1 MYALPSHQQD
11 GQPSGQFTQ
20 DRSSGANEGWPPYK
34 KEITNW
40 GGPIEPVEIP
50 DSSISRTA
58 TSSHPSSWQTS
69 RSPAGFIAP
78 RDQYVQRQSQTHV
91 DRYERR
97 PSPSLDASRPA
108 PHYDDR
114 GQQAQPQTVRP
125 RSPPRVYED
134 RAATPRHSSSR
145 FASESYGGPAAVDD
159 EGWPAPKKEIRGFT
173 SEIEDHLS
181 SDLAN
186 QRKASS
192 VISSTYS
199 SGWKTTQPS
208 TAPQATRQDGT
219 ESYATNGRPE
229 RPSSQTKSH
238 TAQTPRYVNGAGS
251 LQNGRSDRGIYE
263 KSRRFLSLTSTPLSA
278 QPSSSEG
285 PPISLR
291 EYLAT
296 EHRQMLGEAP
306 SKANGHEQ
314 DKGTRTPTKD
324 VRSPGASQRIEIIED
339 GDTSLRPSES
349 ASNIGSGSSYE
360 DAADADGWKEYAPGQ
375 RTQWRTGK
383 FADDQAVEG
392 PEGVYTYKAQ
402 HAEDD
407 DMPLLHRQ
415 TERHTPEQHGR
426 VAEESHKR
434 RSSVN
439 APTPKRWDSVG
450 QNAVDGL
457 ERAATPRA
465 SQSTISP
472 SIERSEPKANE
483 LSIKG
488 VSRHLDET
496 QALKDENAALKARLK
511 VLEER
516 HAAPTAN
523 EADADRIAALQRDN
537 VALLSELEYFRASRH
552 AASKLLSPLLQLLA
566 PNGFRVDTKEP

>member
-1 MYALPSHQQD
+1 MN
-11 GQPSGQFTQ
+11 G
-20 DRSSGANEGWPPYK
+20 
-34 KEITNW
+34 
-40 GGPIEPVEIP
+40 
-50 DSSISRTA
+50 TA
-58 TSSHPSSWQTS
+58 
-69 RSPAGFIAP
+69 
-78 RDQYVQRQSQTHV
+78 
-91 DRYERR
+91 
-97 PSPSLDASRPA
+97 
-108 PHYDDR
+108 
-114 GQQAQPQTVRP
+114 
-125 RSPPRVYED
+125 
-134 RAATPRHSSSR
+134 
-145 FASESYGGPAAVDD
+145 
-159 EGWPAPKKEIRGFT
+159 
-173 SEIEDHLS
+173 
-181 SDLAN
+181 
-186 QRKASS
+186 
-192 VISSTYS
+192 
-199 SGWKTTQPS
+199 
-208 TAPQATRQDGT
+208 
-219 ESYATNGRPE
+219 
-229 RPSSQTKSH
+229 
-238 TAQTPRYVNGAGS
+238 S
-251 LQNGRSDRGIYE
+251 LQNGRSDRGMH
-263 KSRRFLSLTSTPLSA
+263 KTSRRVPSLTSTPLTA
-278 QPSSSEG
+278 KPSSSEG
-285 PPISLR
+285 PPISLQ

-296 EHRQMLGEAP
+296 EHRQTPGEAP
-306 SKANGHEQ
+306 VKANGHERHRGA
-314 DKGTRTPTKD
+314 GTER
-324 VRSPGASQRIEIIED
+324 VRSPSADKRTAEPED

-407 DMPLLHRQ
+407 DMPSLHRQ

-537 VALLSELEYFRASRH
+537 VALLSELEHFRASRH